1 MDLQTFMTAMNAA
14 RPPDGL
20 TVYLQALWYA
30 GKGDWDHAH
39 ELVQDLPDRD
49 AAHIHAYLHRVEGDQ
64 WNADYWYRRA
74 GEKSPA
80 VGLETEWQQLVH
92 QMLTAGKK

>member
-1 MDLQTFMTAMNAA
+1 MDLQTFVTSVKAA
-14 RPPDGL
+14 RPPDEL
-20 TVYLQALWYA
+20 TVHLQALWHA
-30 GKGDWDHAH
+30 GKGNWDQAH

-80 VGLETEWQQLVH
+80 ISLEAEWEQLVSRF
-92 QMLTAGKK
+92 LTTTTK